1 MTRKNVEWH
10 IVRSYLKFKFR
21 CPYMSFSGTRPH
33 TLVHMSSVVA
43 TTVAG
48 LTALRWRPL
57 WPTKFAIGAFPE
69 NVSRSWSVQLG
80 SWRLV
85 VTFSHA
91 VTWISWIDRA
101 SDDWEAW
108 GSREGF
114 PIWKLGFEQGVES
127 GDILPEAP
135 GDPNRCETACL
146 VGSGFHRREG
156 GQSFHSEAFAFTA
169 AVLFN

>member
-1 MTRKNVEWH
+1 MTHSEKLPEIQISLSIHEFFWD
-10 IVRSYLKFKFR
+10 SA
-21 CPYMSFSGTRPH
+21 PH
-33 TLVHMSSVVA
+33 TCSHVLCGCFC

-57 WPTKFAIGAFPE
+57 WPTKFAIWAFPE

-91 VTWISWIDRA
+91 VTWISWTDRA

-114 PIWKLGFEQGVES
+114 PIWKLGFGQGVES

-135 GDPNRCETACL
+135 GDPNGYETACL
-146 VGSGFHRREG
+146 VGGGFHCREG
-156 GQSFHSEAFAFTA
+156 GQSFHGEAFAFTA